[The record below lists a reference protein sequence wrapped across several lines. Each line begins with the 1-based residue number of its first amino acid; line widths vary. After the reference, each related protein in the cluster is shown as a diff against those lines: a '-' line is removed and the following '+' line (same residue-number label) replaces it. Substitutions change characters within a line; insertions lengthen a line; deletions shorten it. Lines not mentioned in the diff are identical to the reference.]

1 MTARPARQGAAAAT
15 EAATGEEQA
24 LNKRRDN
31 HWDNKDT
38 I

>member
-1 MTARPARQGAAAAT
+1 MTASLARQGAAGTT
-15 EAATGEEQA
+15 EAATGDEQA
-24 LNKRRDN
+24 LNQRRDN